1 MNNYLIYTLGF
12 VAQILFF
19 TRTIAQWF
27 KSEQAGKVTSPIV
40 YWQISLGGSIL
51 MLTYGILRND
61 FAIVL
66 GQIIVYGIYIR
77 NLQLKNA
84 WKVMHP
90 VAKAMAIA
98 VPVVYLGWLI
108 FGHSHN
114 FSSILKNQ
122 DVSFFLMVWGSLGQI
137 IFTFRFI
144 YQWIYSE
151 NRKDSVLPLGFWIIS
166 TIGSLMIFTYAI
178 YRLDP
183 VLFAAHSLGLFVYSR
198 NILLHYGKG
207 SLFSKFQNI
216 PFLNKIF
223 NNISDKIK

>member
-1 MNNYLIYTLGF
+1 MNNYLIYSLGF

-27 KSEQAGKVTSPIV
+27 KSEQAGKVISPVV

-66 GQIIVYGIYIR
+66 GQFIVYGIYIR

-84 WKVMHP
+84 WKIMHP
-90 VAKAMAIA
+90 VAKFMAVA
-98 VPVVYLGWLI
+98 VPVVYLAWLI
-108 FGHSHN
+108 FGQSHN
-114 FSSILKNQ
+114 FSSILKNK
-122 DVSFFLMVWGSLGQI
+122 DVSFFLLVWGSLGQI
-137 IFTFRFI
+137 IFTFRFV

-216 PFLNKIF
+216 SFLNKLF
-223 NNISDKIK
+223 NKISDKIK